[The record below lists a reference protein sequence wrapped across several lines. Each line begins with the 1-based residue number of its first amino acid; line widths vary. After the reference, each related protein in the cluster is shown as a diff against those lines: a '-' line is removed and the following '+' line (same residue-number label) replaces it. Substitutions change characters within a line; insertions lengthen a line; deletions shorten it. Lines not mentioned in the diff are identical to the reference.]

1 MGDFKIDNGYPFMPG
16 SDEPTPQILGS
27 LLFVRNRA
35 NRFMYSQI
43 DPSGVGYAFQPALY
57 ANKVGWWNP
66 PGNATT
72 VPGILGIGTLTGAG
86 TVTQRNVATTNFFTR
101 VRRLG
106 LVSAGTAGSVCGYRN
121 DVTQYTVGNG
131 SGLGGF
137 FYVIR
142 FGIADATNVSGARM
156 FVGLRSLTTAGTNV
170 EPSTI
175 TNCIGVG
182 HGAANTN
189 LFIYYGGSAA
199 QTPIDLGVNFPTN
212 TQSTDMYE
220 LTLFSSPNSN
230 NEVGYRV
237 ERLNTGDVAS
247 GMLTGTA
254 GVALPASTTL
264 LTNNDFR
271 TNNATASAVAI
282 DYASIYFETDN

>member
-1 MGDFKIDNGYPFMPG
+1 MSEFKIDNGYPFMLG
-16 SDEPTPQILGS
+16 SNEPTPQSGGS
-27 LLFVRNRA
+27 FLFVRNRA

-43 DPSGVGYAFQPALY
+43 GPSGVGYEFNPGLFS
-57 ANKVGWWNP
+57 NKVAWWNP
-66 PGNATT
+66 PGSVAT
-72 VPGILGIGTLTGAG
+72 VPTVVGMDALTATG
-86 TVTQRNVATTNFFTR
+86 TVTLKPVLTTNLFTM

-106 LVSAGTAGSVCGYRN
+106 VVTGNAAGSLCGYRN
-121 DVTQYTVGNG
+121 GQAQYTVGTG

-142 FGIADATNVSGARM
+142 FGIADPFALSAARM
-156 FVGLRSLTTAGTNV
+156 FVGLRSLTGAPTNV
-170 EPSTI
+170 VPSTI

-182 HGAANTN
+182 HDAANTN

-199 QTPIDLGVNFPTN
+199 QTPINLGANFPTN

-220 LTLFSSPNSN
+220 LTLFSWPSSN

-237 ERLNTGDVAS
+237 ERLNTGNVAS
-247 GMLTGTA
+247 GVLTGTA

-271 TNNATASAVAI
+271 TNNSTVGIASI
-282 DYASIYFETDN
+282 DYVSIYFETDN

>member
-1 MGDFKIDNGYPFMPG
+1 MAEFKIDNGYPFMEW
-16 SDEPTPQILGS
+16 DIEPTLQSGGS
-27 LLFVRNRA
+27 FLFVRKRA
-35 NRFMYSQI
+35 ERLMWSQLG
-43 DPSGVGYAFQPALY
+43 PSGVGYSFQPSLFS
-57 ANKVGWWNP
+57 NKVGWWNP

-72 VPGILGIGTLTGAG
+72 VPGILGIAALTATG
-86 TVTQRNVATTNFFTR
+86 TVTGRNVATTNLFTR
-101 VRRLG
+101 IRRLS
-106 LVSAGTAGSVCGYRN
+106 LVSGATAGQLCGYRN
-121 DVTQYTVGNG
+121 TVAQFTVGD
-131 SGLGGF
+131 STTLGGF
-137 FYVIR
+137 FYVVR
-142 FGIADATNVSGARM
+142 FGIADATNVAGARM
-156 FVGLRSLTTAGTNV
+156 FIGLRNITTAGTNV

-182 HGAANTN
+182 HGASNTN

-199 QTPIDLGVNFPTN
+199 QTPINLGANFPTN

-220 LTLFSSPNSN
+220 LTLFSWPSSN

-247 GMLTGTA
+247 GTLTGTA

-264 LTNNDFR
+264 LRNNDFR
-271 TNNATASAVAI
+271 TNNATATAVAI